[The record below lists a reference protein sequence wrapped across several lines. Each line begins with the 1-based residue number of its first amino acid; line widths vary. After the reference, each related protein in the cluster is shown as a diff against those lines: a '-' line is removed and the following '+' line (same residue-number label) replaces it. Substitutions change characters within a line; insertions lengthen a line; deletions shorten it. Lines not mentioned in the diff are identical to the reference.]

1 MNAGAEDRL
10 RTEKPAGKWL
20 SCVSLMCQAFSQPLT
35 TSGTP
40 LELLVNPVVQL
51 LQLCLSADA
60 SDDERAC
67 AAVQV
72 CTFSSMLTLSLSL
85 SLSTLSISI
94 SVLTAIFQVNV
105 G

>member
-10 RTEKPAGKWL
+10 RTDKPAGKWL
-20 SCVSLMCQAFSQPLT
+20 SCVSLMCQAFSQLLT

-40 LELLVNPVVQL
+40 LDLLVNPVVQL

-72 CTFSSMLTLSLSL
+72 CSFSNMLTLSV
-85 SLSTLSISI
+85 STA
-94 SVLTAIFQVNV
+94 VFQVNM